1 MTPYAQAQG
10 NERAK
15 KSFTFVERG
24 YVLAMLHI
32 EIARGFA
39 DVDRLTDKAWR
50 LLRSDGDALLSTGE
64 LQAVRKSRE
73 WLVLRRTIVLPLV
86 SATKSGIG

>member
-1 MTPYAQAQG
+1 MAPYSQAHG

-15 KSFTFVERG
+15 RSFTFVERG

-39 DVDRLTDKAWR
+39 DVDRLTDKAWK
-50 LLRSDGDALLSTGE
+50 LLRSDGDSLLSAGE
-64 LQAVRKSRE
+64 LQALRRSPE

-86 SATKSGIG
+86 SGTEPGTG